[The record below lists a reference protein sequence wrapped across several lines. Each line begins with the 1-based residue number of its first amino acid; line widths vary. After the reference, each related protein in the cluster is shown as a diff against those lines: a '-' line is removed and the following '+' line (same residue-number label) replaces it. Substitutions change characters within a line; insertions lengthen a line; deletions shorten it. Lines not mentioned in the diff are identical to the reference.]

1 MIKKLTPLKNER
13 TYINSMKQ
21 EFPLCNWTG
30 AIWRTN
36 NIQLIVN
43 NKYRLICQLCII
55 DGKFDSGRILY
66 KDIAGFTRY
75 IIFVL

>member
-1 MIKKLTPLKNER
+1 MA
-13 TYINSMKQ
+13 
-21 EFPLCNWTG
+21 

-36 NIQLIVN
+36 NIQLIIN
-43 NKYRLICQLCII
+43 NKCRLICQLCILF

-66 KDIAGFTRY
+66 KDIVAGFTRY